1 MSVPTTMLRC
11 DLHLHSFRSHDSNT
25 GLDKIIRTCLERG
38 INCVALT
45 DHNSFASAL
54 ELQRLAPFPVI
65 PGEEVMTT
73 EGEIIG
79 LFLQE
84 EIPRGMSP
92 GATAEE
98 IKRQGGV
105 VYIPHPFDR
114 LRKGPLAREALLEII
129 DMVDVVETFNSRITL
144 MEDVRAAEQFAAT
157 HGKLKGA
164 GSDAHV
170 WWELGRS
177 YVEMEQFEGK
187 DGFLASLA
195 RGRVAGR
202 LSSPAVHFFSSYSK
216 LRKKYLR

>member
-1 MSVPTTMLRC
+1 MLKC
-11 DLHLHSFRSHDSNT
+11 DLHLHSFRSHDSLT
-25 GLDKIIRTCLERG
+25 SLDRIVSTCIDRG

-45 DHNSFASAL
+45 DHDSFASAL
-54 ELQRLAPFPVI
+54 ELQRIAPFRVI
-65 PGEEVMTT
+65 PGEEVKTR

-79 LFLQE
+79 LFLQA
-84 EIPRGMSP
+84 EIPRGMSA

-129 DMVDVVETFNSRITL
+129 DMVDVIETFNARITFKS
-144 MEDVRAAEQFAAT
+144 DVRAAESFAAT
-157 HGKLKGA
+157 HGKLRGA

-170 WWELGRS
+170 WWELGRA
-177 YVEMEQFEGK
+177 YVEIPEFDGR
-187 DGFLASLA
+187 DGFLESMA
-195 RGRVAGR
+195 RGRVVGK
-202 LSSPAVHFFSSYSK
+202 LSSPAVHLFSSYSK

>member
-1 MSVPTTMLRC
+1 MLKC

-25 GLDKIIRTCLERG
+25 SLDRIVRTCLDRG

-54 ELQRLAPFPVI
+54 DLQRLAPFPVI
-65 PGEEVMTT
+65 PGEEIMTR

-79 LFLQE
+79 LFLQA
-84 EIPRGMSP
+84 EIPRGMSA

-114 LRKGPLAREALLEII
+114 LRKGPLATEALLEIV

-144 MEDVRAAEQFAAT
+144 MGDVPAAERFAVA
-157 HGKLKGA
+157 HGKLWGA

-177 YVEMEQFEGK
+177 YVEMDEFEGK
-187 DGFLASLA
+187 DGFLESLA
-195 RGRVAGR
+195 QGKTVGR
-202 LSSPAVHFFSSYSK
+202 LSAPTVHIFSSYAK
-216 LRKKYLR
+216 WRKRYLR